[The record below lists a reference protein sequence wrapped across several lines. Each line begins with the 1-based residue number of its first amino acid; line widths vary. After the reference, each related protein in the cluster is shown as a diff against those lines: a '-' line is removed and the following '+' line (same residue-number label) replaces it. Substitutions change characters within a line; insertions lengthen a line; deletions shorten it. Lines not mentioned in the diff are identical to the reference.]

1 MNDFYYWSRSWKVFQ
16 EKQITDDFSSLPY
29 GHNPSWEGPPPKHDE
44 KKWLCFSSL
53 PSWGLNRAKEYIAI
67 LDGKTPPM
75 NKGFECMHSRG
86 IIYYVGGYPG
96 YHLK

>member
-1 MNDFYYWSRSWKVFQ
+1 MTFQ
-16 EKQITDDFSSLPY
+16 AFHMATILVEKAPHQNMT
-29 GHNPSWEGPPPKHDE
+29 K

-67 LDGKTPPM
+67 LDGKTPPT
-75 NKGFECMHSRG
+75 NKGFEFMHSRG